1 MADIRPVT
9 PPYSVIRTAKINKD
23 DKKPPDKQPQGEKK
37 PALEEQDTP
46 THQHIDEIV

>member
-9 PPYSVIRTAKINKD
+9 PPYSVIRTAKIKKD
-23 DKKPPDKQPQGEKK
+23 DKKPPDKKPKGELK

-46 THQHIDEIV
+46 ANQHIDEIV